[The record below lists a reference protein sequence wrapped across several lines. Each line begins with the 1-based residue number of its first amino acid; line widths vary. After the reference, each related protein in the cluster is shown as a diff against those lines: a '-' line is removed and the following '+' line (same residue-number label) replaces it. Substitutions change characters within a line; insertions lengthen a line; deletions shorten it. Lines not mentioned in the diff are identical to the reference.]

1 MYKQNNPQRL
11 EPQADIETEKSLVFG
26 LDLGSISDYSALAV
40 IEATRTI
47 SEDGKDEISRL
58 DCVSLKR
65 WALRTP
71 YQQIVQDVVTKI
83 NNLDPFET
91 PKQKTLAVDG
101 TGVGVAVVDLF
112 RAEKIN
118 ADFRAISIT
127 GGSTVNRTG
136 DVFFVPKRDLVGCV
150 QLALQNR
157 TLKTSPALVE
167 ADTLM
172 SELQNFKAT
181 ISANG
186 HDSYG
191 AANDWR
197 IGSNDDLVLATAMAI
212 WCASR
217 PPLRVTQQERDLF
230 SSLSGKGY

>member
-1 MYKQNNPQRL
+1 MYQRYNPRRL
-11 EPQADIETEKSLVFG
+11 EPQTDIETEKALVFG

-47 SEDGKDEISRL
+47 SDGGKDEITRL

-65 WALRTP
+65 WALKTP
-71 YQQIVQDVVTKI
+71 YQKIVQEIVRKI
-83 NNLDPFET
+83 NNLDPFTT

-101 TGVGVAVVDLF
+101 TGVGVAIVDLF

-118 ADFRAISIT
+118 AEFRAISIT
-127 GGSTVNRTG
+127 GGSTVNTTG

-150 QLALQNR
+150 QIALQNR
-157 TLKTSPALVE
+157 LLKTSPALVE
-167 ADTLM
+167 AATLM

-181 ISANG
+181 ISASG

-191 AANDWR
+191 AGSDWR
-197 IGSNDDLVLATAMAI
+197 VGNNDDLVLAAAMAI
-212 WCASR
+212 WCAYEK
-217 PPLRVTQQERDLF
+217 PFRVTERARQILR
-230 SSLSGKGY
+230 SLRM

>member
-1 MYKQNNPQRL
+1 MQRYNQQRI
-11 EPQADIETEKSLVFG
+11 EPQTDVEIEKSLIFG
-26 LDLGSISDYSALAV
+26 LDLGSISDYSALCI
-40 IEATRTI
+40 IEATRAV
-47 SEDGKDEISRL
+47 SGGGERDEITRL

-71 YQQIVQDVVTKI
+71 YQVIVAEVVKKI

-101 TGVGVAVVDLF
+101 TGVGVAIVDLF

-118 ADFRAISIT
+118 AEFRAISIT
-127 GGSTVNRTG
+127 GGSTVNTTG

-150 QLALQNR
+150 SLALQSR
-157 TLKTSPALVE
+157 VLKTSPALVE
-167 ADTLM
+167 AATLM

-181 ISANG
+181 ISSSG

-191 AANDWR
+191 AGSDWR
-197 IGSNDDLVLATAMAI
+197 VGNNDDLVLAAAMAI
-212 WCASR
+212 WCANR
-217 PPLRVTQQERDLF
+217 PPFRVSRREKELF
-230 SSLSGKGY
+230 SALAGNRF

>member
-1 MYKQNNPQRL
+1 MYKQTNPRL

-26 LDLGSISDYSALAV
+26 LDLGSISDYSALCV
-40 IEATRTI
+40 VEATRTI
-47 SEDGKDEISRL
+47 SEGGKDEISRL

-65 WALRTP
+65 WQLRTP
-71 YQQIVQDVVTKI
+71 YQQIVEDVVRKI
-83 NNLDPFET
+83 NNLDPFDY
-91 PKQKTLAVDG
+91 PKDKTTLAVDG

-118 ADFRAISIT
+118 AEFRAISIT

-157 TLKTSPALVE
+157 ILKTSPALVE
-167 ADTLM
+167 AATLM

-191 AANDWR
+191 AGSDWR
-197 IGSNDDLVLATAMAI
+197 VGNNDDLVLAAAMAI
-212 WCASR
+212 WCANR

-230 SSLSGKGY
+230 ASLGASRY

>member
-1 MYKQNNPQRL
+1 MYERNNPRRH
-11 EPQADIETEKSLVFG
+11 EPQTDIETEKSLVFG

-40 IEATRTI
+40 IEATRTTT
-47 SEDGKDEISRL
+47 EGGKDEITRL

-65 WALRTP
+65 WALKTP
-71 YQQIVQDVVTKI
+71 YQQIVKEIVGKI

-101 TGVGVAVVDLF
+101 TGVGVAIVDLF

-118 ADFRAISIT
+118 AEFRAISIT

-157 TLKTSPALVE
+157 MLKTSPALVE
-167 ADTLM
+167 AATLM

-191 AANDWR
+191 AGSDWR
-197 IGSNDDLVLATAMAI
+197 VGNNDDLVLAAAMAI
-212 WCASR
+212 WCANR
-217 PPLRVTQQERDLF
+217 PPLRVSAAERELF
-230 SSLSGKGY
+230 ASLGASRY

>member
-1 MYKQNNPQRL
+1 MQRYNQQRI
-11 EPQADIETEKSLVFG
+11 EPQTDVETEKSLIFG
-26 LDLGSISDYSALAV
+26 LDLGSISDYSALCV
-40 IEATRTI
+40 IEATRAVYGGG
-47 SEDGKDEISRL
+47 ERDEITRL

-71 YQQIVQDVVTKI
+71 YQVIVAEVVKKI

-118 ADFRAISIT
+118 AQFRAISIT
-127 GGSTVNRTG
+127 GGGSVNKEK
-136 DVFFVPKRDLVGCV
+136 DVSKVPKRDLVGCV

-157 TLKTSPALVE
+157 ILKTSPALVE
-167 ADTLM
+167 ADTLIA
-172 SELQNFKAT
+172 ELQNFKAN
-181 ISANG
+181 ISAAG

-191 AANDWR
+191 AGSDWR
-197 IGSNDDLVLATAMAI
+197 VGSNDDLVLAAAMAI
-212 WCASR
+212 WCAYEK
-217 PPLRVTQQERDLF
+217 PFRVSAAEKELF
-230 SSLSGKGY
+230 AALAGNKY

>member
-1 MYKQNNPQRL
+1 MYKRDNRQRL

-26 LDLGSISDYSALAV
+26 LDLGSISDYSALCV

-47 SEDGKDEISRL
+47 SEGGKDEITRL

-65 WALRTP
+65 WALKTP
-71 YQQIVQDVVTKI
+71 YQQIVQEIVRKI

-101 TGVGVAVVDLF
+101 TGVGVAIVDLF

-127 GGSTVNRTG
+127 GGSTVNTTG

-157 TLKTSPALVE
+157 LLKTSPALAE
-167 ADTLM
+167 AATLM

-181 ISANG
+181 ISASG

-191 AANDWR
+191 AGSDWR
-197 IGSNDDLVLATAMAI
+197 TGNNDDLVLAAAMAI
-212 WCASR
+212 WCANR
-217 PPLRVTQQERDLF
+217 PPLRVSRREKELF
-230 SSLSGKGY
+230 AALSGNRY